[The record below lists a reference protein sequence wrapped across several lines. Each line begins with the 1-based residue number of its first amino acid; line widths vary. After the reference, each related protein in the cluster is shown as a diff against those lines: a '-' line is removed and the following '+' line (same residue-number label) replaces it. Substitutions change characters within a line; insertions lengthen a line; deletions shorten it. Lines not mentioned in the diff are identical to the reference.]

1 MDERIYWLGLQILLS
16 GAGRRLWSL
25 IDHFDSPQKVWEAQ
39 VKELTG
45 VPGLNHEGVLDFAR
59 RRAAVDPV
67 RRVQEMTGA
76 GISYLCYNDPEYPA
90 ALRFI
95 HDPPAALFVRGAL
108 KITDEMA
115 LAVVGSRKPTAYGRL
130 VAEKIAADLAA
141 AGITV
146 VSGLARGIDT
156 AAHRG
161 ALAVGGRTVAVLG
174 CGPDVVYPRE
184 NSGIME
190 QIIERGA
197 VVSEFPPGSPPEAW
211 HFPARNRIISGFSKG
226 VLVVEA
232 AEKSGAL
239 ITADFALEQ
248 GRDVMAVPGNVTSS
262 LSKGTNRLIKQG
274 AKLVESAGDII
285 EELGLNSLF
294 PRTAAAEHPPIK
306 LGSEE
311 EEVLRLLT
319 VEPVLLDELV
329 ERSGLSAR
337 AVQIALMFL
346 VTKGLASRSA
356 GGKYTCSARKWF

>member
-25 IDHFDSPQKVWEAQ
+25 IDHFGSPQKVWEAQ

-76 GISYLCYNDPEYPA
+76 GISYLCYNDPGYPA

-294 PRTAAAEHPPIK
+294 PRTAAAEHPSIK